1 VLNIAD
7 TDHRKD
13 TAADFHTEVV
23 RVAAVDTEAAT
34 DTGVVADTGAVASTE
49 VADLDRAIPAAEHK
63 RGVGGDLG
71 VEAAEVVES
80 LGMADCHSVRSLP
93 LRRCAWRRN
102 PVVHRSH
109 RFLVSPSFAP

>member
-23 RVAAVDTEAAT
+23 RVAAV